1 MKPYLNFGSLELPSY
16 AVLVF
21 SGLLLGIIISV
32 IRAKKLN
39 LDRLNVVLSSVFIVI
54 GLLFGA
60 KILFAITT
68 LPEIFSHL
76 DLLKE
81 YPAESI
87 GYMFSG
93 FVFFGGLLGALLFLK
108 MFAFQFNQPFWKY
121 IDLFVPIFPLVHAI
135 GRVGCFLAG
144 CCYGVE
150 WHGICSVTYPDDAI
164 VEGVNL
170 VSRFPVQI
178 LESILNLGVFIS
190 LIIYSRTPRR
200 EGNVLGIYL
209 ISYSIIRFFVE
220 FLRNDS
226 NRGHFLGISTSQW
239 IGLILIPV
247 GIYIIKRKNKN
258 NEGAI

>member
-1 MKPYLNFGSLELPSY
+1 MKPYLDFGSFELPAY
-16 AVLVF
+16 AVMVF
-21 SGLLLGIIISV
+21 SGLILGIVISV
-32 IRAKKLN
+32 IRAKKLK
-39 LDRLNVVLSSVFIVI
+39 LDRLYVVLSSIFIVI

-93 FVFFGGLLGALLFLK
+93 FVFFGGLIGALLFLK

-121 IDLFVPIFPLVHAI
+121 IDLFVPVFPLVHAI
-135 GRVGCFLAG
+135 GRIGCFLAG
-144 CCYGVE
+144 CCYGME
-150 WHGICSVTYPDDAI
+150 WHGIFSVTYPNDAI

-170 VSRFPVQI
+170 VPRFPVQI
-178 LESILNLGVFIS
+178 LESILNLGLFIG
-190 LIIYSRTPRR
+190 LLLYSRKPRR
-200 EGNVLGIYL
+200 EGNVLGVYL
-209 ISYSIIRFFVE
+209 ISYSIMRFFVE
-220 FLRNDS
+220 FLRDDS
-226 NRGHFLGISTSQW
+226 YRGHFLGISTSQW

-247 GIYIIKRKNKN
+247 GIYILKRKKKD
-258 NEGAI
+258 A